1 MEESILKKFAFVSD
15 FDGTLTEKD
24 FYHII
29 IDNYLQD
36 WGRPFYEDWKKT
48 KKINVEFLNKILG
61 SIGRT
66 EEEILD
72 EIHRLPLDEY
82 AADFIRR
89 VQEAGGEFYILSAG
103 TTYYINRLLAHRGIE
118 GVTVISMNG
127 VYKDGGIEVTPDE
140 TSPYFSEIFGIN
152 KAKIIEELKKEY
164 ETVFFAGDSEPDLGA
179 AKESNVAFAKKDLK
193 ELLTSEQEEFIPF
206 DNFRA
211 IEKYLVDKGWLS

>member
-1 MEESILKKFAFVSD
+1 LKKFAFVSD

-66 EEEILD
+66 EEEILA

-82 AADFIRR
+82 AVDFIRR

-103 TTYYINRLLAHRGIE
+103 TTYYIDRLLAHRGIE
-118 GVTVISMNG
+118 GVTVISMSG

-140 TSPYFSEIFGIN
+140 GSPYFSEIFGIN
-152 KAKIIEELKKEY
+152 KAKVVEELKKEF

-179 AKESNVAFAKKDLK
+179 AKEADIAFAKKDLK
-193 ELLTSEQEEFIPF
+193 ELLSKEQQEFVPF
-206 DNFRA
+206 ENFRE
-211 IEKYLVDKGWLS
+211 IEKYLADRGWFVE

>member
-1 MEESILKKFAFVSD
+1 MKKFAFVSD

-103 TTYYINRLLAHRGIE
+103 TTYYIDRLLAHRGLE

-127 VYKDGGIEVTPDE
+127 VYKDGGIEITPDKK
-140 TSPYFSEIFGIN
+140 SPYFSEIFGIN
-152 KAKIIEELKKEY
+152 KAKVVEDLKKEY
-164 ETVFFAGDSEPDLGA
+164 EMVFFAGDSEPDLGA
-179 AKESNVAFAKKDLK
+179 AKEADVAFAKKDLK

-211 IEKYLVDKGWLS
+211 IEKYLVDKDGFHNQ

>member
-1 MEESILKKFAFVSD
+1 MKKFAFVSD

>member
-1 MEESILKKFAFVSD
+1 MEESILKTFAFVSD

-29 IDNYLQD
+29 IDTYLQE

-66 EEEILD
+66 EEEILA

-82 AADFIRR
+82 AVDVIHR
-89 VQEAGGEFYILSAG
+89 VQKAGGEFYILSAG
-103 TTYYINRLLAHRGIE
+103 TTYYIDRLLAHRQIE
-118 GVTVISMNG
+118 GVKVISMSG
-127 VYKDGGIEVTPDE
+127 VYKDGGIEITPDE
-140 TSPYFSEIFGIN
+140 KSPYFSEIFGIN
-152 KAKIIEELKKEY
+152 KAKVVEELKKEF

-179 AKESNVAFAKKDLK
+179 AKAADIAFAKRDLKDL
-193 ELLTSEQEEFIPF
+193 LTNEQEEFIPF
-206 DNFRA
+206 ENFRE
-211 IEKYLVDKGWLS
+211 IKKCLQEKGWLA

>member
-1 MEESILKKFAFVSD
+1 MKKFAFVSD

-24 FYHII
+24 FYHIV

-82 AADFIRR
+82 AVDFIRR
-89 VQEAGGEFYILSAG
+89 VQKAGGEFYILSAG
-103 TTYYINRLLAHRGIE
+103 TTYYIDRLLAQRQIE
-118 GVTVISMNG
+118 GVKVISMSG
-127 VYKDGGIEVTPDE
+127 VYKDGGIEITPDE
-140 TSPYFSEIFGIN
+140 ESPYFSEIFGIN
-152 KAKIIEELKKEY
+152 KAKVVEDLKKEF

-179 AKESNVAFAKKDLK
+179 AKEADIAFAKKDLK
-193 ELLTSEQEEFIPF
+193 ELLSKEQQEFVAF
-206 DNFRA
+206 ENFKE
-211 IEKYLVDKGWLS
+211 IDKYLEARGWFA

>member
-1 MEESILKKFAFVSD
+1 MKKFAFVSD

-29 IDNYLQD
+29 IDNYLRD

-66 EEEILD
+66 EEEILA

-89 VQEAGGEFYILSAG
+89 VQDAGGEFYILSAG

-118 GVTVISMNG
+118 GVMVISMDG
-127 VYKDGGIEVTPDE
+127 VYKDGGIKVTPDE
-140 TSPYFSEIFGIN
+140 KSPYFSEIFGIN
-152 KAKIIEELKKEY
+152 KAKVIVELKKEF

-179 AKESNVAFAKKDLK
+179 AKEADVAFAKKDLK
-193 ELLTSEQEEFIPF
+193 KLLTSEQEEFVPF

-211 IEKYLVDKGWLS
+211 IEKYLMDKGWLS